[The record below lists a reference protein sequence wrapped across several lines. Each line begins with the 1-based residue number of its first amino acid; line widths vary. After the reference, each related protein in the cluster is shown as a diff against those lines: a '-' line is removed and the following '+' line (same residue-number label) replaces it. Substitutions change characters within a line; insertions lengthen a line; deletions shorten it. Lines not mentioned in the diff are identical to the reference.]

1 MRNSI
6 CGIDCMKCELKETC
20 YGCAMTE
27 GHPFHGGCVL
37 AACCLSNGY
46 EHCGKCHNEKC
57 RLKEQMIAEFCMLGI
72 EDMEEITGLNACKGS
87 YINLT
92 YTFSSGQAV
101 KLLDDDKIYLGN
113 QLSKKDSSRYYGIAA
128 DESVLIVSEYDA
140 DGSNAEIIVYK
151 KEILKGRRK

>member
-20 YGCAMTE
+20 YGCAVTE

-57 RLKEQMIAEFCMLGI
+57 RLKEQMIAEYCMLGI

-113 QLSKKDSSRYYGIAA
+113 QLSKKDSSRYYGKAA

-151 KEILKGRRK
+151 KRNIKR